1 MLRFLLVAA
10 WDSCCVH
17 LSRKPFLFTKPSL
30 IAAAFGTNPRSQLW
44 HDLAVS
50 SQAFIWGFGF
60 AVIVGIPV
68 GLVMGWRRRVEYS
81 LDPFPDRALRE
92 PLVALA
98 PLLIIVFGV
107 GVLGKAALVLLA
119 VFPFVFNAFAGVKS
133 TDSLLINV
141 IRSYGGTEKDLYLKV
156 ILPSTMP
163 YIIAGARLAIGRGLV
178 GIIVGEFYAAS
189 EGIGFAITQAGD
201 TYRLPDMFVGIIIL
215 SLIAVGLTELMR
227 KLEHHRAVAR
237 GRRGTLMK
245 LKDFLAKH
253 ESFILGTGFIISLA
267 AGRAF
272 SYTLPRG
279 MALFFTT
286 RQKSLSLFMNYS
298 LTVKSRNTFYVSA
311 VAFLAGLALDHRR
324 ITVGL
329 IIGRSPT
336 LEAWLDPYITAFN
349 ATPRIVLLPLLI
361 LCLASA
367 FGRRS

>member
-1 MLRFLLVAA
+1 MAAQAFFAKHRRLWLGLCSVFFVVAA
-10 WDSCCVH
+10 WELLLTYIFPVN
-17 LSRKPFLFTKPSL
+17 PFFFTKPSL
-30 IAAAFGTNPRSQLW
+30 IAAAFKEQIQGAKLW

-50 SQAFIWGFGF
+50 SQAFIWGFSF

-81 LDPFPDRALRE
+81 LDPFLTALYAS

-98 PLLIIVFGV
+98 PLFIIVFGV
-107 GVLGKAALVLLA
+107 GVLGKAALVFLLA

-227 KLEHHRAVAR
+227 KLELMVAPWRANDEVR
-237 GRRGTLMK
+237 
-245 LKDFLAKH
+245 
-253 ESFILGTGFIISLA
+253 
-267 AGRAF
+267 
-272 SYTLPRG
+272 
-279 MALFFTT
+279 
-286 RQKSLSLFMNYS
+286 
-298 LTVKSRNTFYVSA
+298 
-311 VAFLAGLALDHRR
+311 
-324 ITVGL
+324 
-329 IIGRSPT
+329 
-336 LEAWLDPYITAFN
+336 
-349 ATPRIVLLPLLI
+349 
-361 LCLASA
+361 
-367 FGRRS
+367 

>member
-1 MLRFLLVAA
+1 MMSKGFFTEHRRLWLGLCSVFFFVAA
-10 WDSCCVH
+10 WELV
-17 LSRKPFLFTKPSL
+17 LTYIFPVNPFFFTKPSL
-30 IAAAFGTNPRSQLW
+30 IAAAFKEQIQGAKLW

-50 SQAFIWGFGF
+50 SQAFLWGFSF

-81 LDPFPDRALRE
+81 LDPFLTALYAS

-107 GVLGKAALVLLA
+107 GVLGKAALVFLLA

-133 TDSLLINV
+133 TDPLLINV

-215 SLIAVGLTELMR
+215 SLIAVVLTELMR
-227 KLEHHRAVAR
+227 KLELMVAPWRAADEVR
-237 GRRGTLMK
+237 
-245 LKDFLAKH
+245 
-253 ESFILGTGFIISLA
+253 
-267 AGRAF
+267 
-272 SYTLPRG
+272 
-279 MALFFTT
+279 
-286 RQKSLSLFMNYS
+286 
-298 LTVKSRNTFYVSA
+298 
-311 VAFLAGLALDHRR
+311 
-324 ITVGL
+324 
-329 IIGRSPT
+329 
-336 LEAWLDPYITAFN
+336 
-349 ATPRIVLLPLLI
+349 
-361 LCLASA
+361 
-367 FGRRS
+367 